1 MRYEGAWEL
10 KPPTL
15 EHLHF
20 FSANV
25 IKIVFALFQ
34 LSFVLRKFQLPN
46 LKKVTAS
53 ENVFAHSL
61 VNFC

>member
-20 FSANV
+20 FFCKRDKNRFCTFSAKLCPQ
-25 IKIVFALFQ
+25 KISAA
-34 LSFVLRKFQLPN
+34 KPE
-46 LKKVTAS
+46 KK
-53 ENVFAHSL
+53 
-61 VNFC
+61 